1 MMRYSDFSRD
11 LTLFLKDY
19 LPEQRN
25 VSPNTISSYSV
36 ALKQLLEFAK
46 FQKGI
51 EPAKFDF
58 QHMNENFVLEYLNW
72 IEKSRKCSIST
83 RNQRLAAIHSFI
95 KFSDHEHPDNLHEFV
110 KILHIPY
117 KRTSERKVQYLSTD
131 DMALILNQPSTKT
144 PQGRQHRAILCL
156 LYDSAGRAQEIV
168 DLKVRNFFPIQGKV
182 LLVGKGRKS
191 REIPLTSNTV
201 EILRA
206 HLRERNLLDTSKRDS
221 PLFVNHQ
228 HNRLTRAG
236 IAYILNKY
244 TSQAREYSSTIP
256 ERITPHVLR
265 HTKAMHLLQSGV
277 PIHVIQDILGHSDI
291 MTTERYA
298 HADLSMKQKAL
309 EAAKLLKAPPVT
321 EMEQFDEP
329 DLIEWLNAYA
339 RECTG
344 KII

>member
-1 MMRYSDFSRD
+1 MKQSAFSKG

-46 FQKGI
+46 FQRGI
-51 EPAKFDF
+51 DPTKFDF
-58 QHMNENFVLEYLNW
+58 QHMTENFILEYLNW
-72 IEKSRKCSIST
+72 IEVNRGCSIST
-83 RNQRLAAIHSFI
+83 RNQRLAAIHSFV
-95 KFSDHEHPDNLHEFV
+95 KFSDHEHPEYLHEYV
-110 KILHIPY
+110 KILNIPY
-117 KRTSERKVQYLSTD
+117 KKTAERKIQYLSTD
-131 DMALILNQPSTKT
+131 DMALILNQPNAATS
-144 PQGRQHRAILCL
+144 QGRQHRAILCL

-206 HLRERNLLDTSKRDS
+206 HLQEWNLLDINKRDT

-236 IAYILNKY
+236 IAYILTKY
-244 TSQAREYSSTIP
+244 TSQARKYSSTIP

-277 PIHVIQDILGHSDI
+277 PLHIIQDILGHSDI
-291 MTTERYA
+291 MTTEKYA
-298 HADLSMKQKAL
+298 HADLAMNQKAL
-309 EAAKLLKAPPVT
+309 EAAKLLKSPSVT
-321 EMEQFDEP
+321 ETEQLEEP

>member
-1 MMRYSDFSRD
+1 MRCSDFAGD
-11 LTLFLKDY
+11 LTRFLKDY

-25 VSPNTISSYSV
+25 VSTNTISSYSV

-51 EPAKFDF
+51 EPTKFGF
-58 QHMNENFVLEYLNW
+58 QHVTVNFILEYLNW
-72 IEKSRKCSIST
+72 IETSRGCSIST

-95 KFSDHEHPDNLHEFV
+95 KFSNHEHPDNLYEFV
-110 KILHIPY
+110 KILNIPY
-117 KRTSERKVQYLSTD
+117 KKTAERKIQYLSTD
-131 DMALILNQPSTKT
+131 DMALILSQPSVKT

-168 DLKVRNFFPIQGKV
+168 DLKVRNFFPVQGKV
-182 LLVGKGRKS
+182 LLNGKGRKS

-201 EILRA
+201 EILRV
-206 HLRERNLLDTSKRDS
+206 HLQERNLLDISKRDR

-228 HNRLTRAG
+228 HNSLTRAG
-236 IAYILNKY
+236 IAYILSKY
-244 TSQAREYSSTIP
+244 TAQARKHSVTIP
-256 ERITPHVLR
+256 EKITPHVLR

-298 HADLSMKQKAL
+298 HADLAMKQKAL
-309 EAAKLLKAPPVT
+309 ESAKLLKAPPPS
-321 EMEQFDEP
+321 EMDFLDEP
-329 DLIEWLNAYA
+329 DLIEWLNSYA